1 MGRAIAM
8 EKQLDNLENRLKT
21 AEAALAK
28 VIDVVGSLE
37 EKATKV
43 KPVKKEIKN
52 ASKEKADNEGNGKSN
67 K

>member
-28 VIDVVGSLE
+28 VIDVVGSL
-37 EKATKV
+37 
-43 KPVKKEIKN
+43 
-52 ASKEKADNEGNGKSN
+52 
-67 K
+67 